1 MIIPTQA
8 VAGGVRVPSNGAEPV
23 DIWRARNFIHQ
34 HFAEQLSLA
43 SVAKAAGISPGHLS
57 EKFRQITGVNFVDYV
72 GRIRVQQAC
81 ARLGNGDAR
90 ISEIAFDVGFQSLSQ
105 FNRVFKKVSG
115 KSPTEYRAE
124 LLARGADSKN
134 QANAPI

>member
-1 MIIPTQA
+1 
-8 VAGGVRVPSNGAEPV
+8 
-23 DIWRARNFIHQ
+23 
-34 HFAEQLSLA
+34 LS

-72 GRIRVQQAC
+72 GRLRVEQAC

-115 KSPTEYRAE
+115 KSPTEYRVE
-124 LLARGADSKN
+124 LLARGAESKN
-134 QANAPI
+134 

>member
-1 MIIPTQA
+1 MADLAVMMTIPA
-8 VAGGVRVPSNGAEPV
+8 RNVGGQPPVVPNGAEPV
-23 DIWRARNFIHQ
+23 DIWKARNFIQ
-34 HFAEQLSLA
+34 EHFADQLSLR

-72 GRIRVQQAC
+72 GRIRVEQAC
-81 ARLGNGDAR
+81 ARLENGDAR

-115 KSPTEYRAE
+115 KSPTEYRAAV
-124 LLARGADSKN
+124 LARR
-134 QANAPI
+134 